1 MRVLFKSA
9 PVTTMKVLSESD
21 APGSFEALVSV
32 FGVVD
37 SDGDVV
43 MPGAFTK
50 TLAAGP
56 KAIVHSHDWQAAP
69 IGQTVSAEETSDGL
83 LVKGRLFVAPGED
96 HARARE
102 VYAAMRGG
110 ALTEFSWGGRVTSE
124 TRKEDD
130 NGDVTYELNE
140 IDLVEYGPCLKGA
153 NPSTRLLAVKS
164 IVQAGVMTREE
175 ARVALGVDVAKTDT
189 PEPPADPPAVDP
201 AVAPLGDDSDTDGD
215 DVDTDGPQIVAPAD
229 DGWSSTLAAVRAGV
243 LTTTEARARLGLPVL
258 PADDAAPAE
267 ASVAP
272 AAAPVSTSL
281 ARTLASLRLHA

>member
-9 PVTTMKVLSESD
+9 PVTTMKVLGEND
-21 APGSFEALVSV
+21 APGAFEALVSV

-69 IGQTVSAEETSDGL
+69 IGQTVSAQETSEGL
-83 LVKGRLFVAPGED
+83 LVKGRLFVAPDED

-124 TRKEDD
+124 TRKEAE

-164 IVQAGVMTREE
+164 MVQADVLTREE
-175 ARVALGVDVAKTDT
+175 ARVVLGVDTAKAETET
-189 PEPPADPPAVDP
+189 PAPTEAPAVDP

-215 DVDTDGPQIVAPAD
+215 DVDTDGPRIIDPAAD
-229 DGWSSTLAAVRAGV
+229 SWSSTLDAVRAGV
-243 LTTTEARARLGLPVL
+243 LTTAEARARLGLPTL
-258 PADDAAPAE
+258 PAEPGE
-267 ASVAP
+267 PP
-272 AAAPVSTSL
+272 AAAEPPAEPAGTSL
-281 ARTLASLRLHA
+281 ARVLAALRLHA